1 MAEKT
6 LGRLSDADL
15 ARYRRA
21 AAEKNALESGAVRT
35 SLKQA
40 AGVYELAWARHAIAG
55 SILDGYDLDLD
66 PDEPAYI
73 SPSTGRIYTRY

>member
-6 LGRLSDADL
+6 LGRLSDADI

-21 AAEKNALESGAVRT
+21 AAEKNGLESGAVRT

-40 AGVYELAWARHAIAG
+40 AGVYERWHAIAG